1 MLKSRNRAARTAW
14 DGEQLRQFDTG
25 IEDILVVA
33 RPTPEGVADAI
44 AAGEVRDF
52 RSPFGP
58 RDQPKRVA
66 DGLQTLCI
74 DSPELAADITA
85 LGLSFLT
92 QFGIRTANLRIEMV
106 RTQSC
111 PKFHCDNVH
120 VRLVTTYHGPTTEY
134 QFTGEDVVR
143 VAPLYG
149 LVFLKGH
156 KHPTHRDGVHHRS
169 PEVPDGSKRLCVV
182 IDY

>member
-1 MLKSRNRAARTAW
+1 MLKTRYRATRTAW
-14 DGEQLRQFDTG
+14 DGEQLREFDTG
-25 IEDILVVA
+25 NQDILILA

-44 AAGEVRDF
+44 AAGEVQDF
-52 RSPFGP
+52 RASFG
-58 RDQPKRVA
+58 RRVLPKRVA
-66 DGLQTLCI
+66 DGLRTLRI
-74 DSPELAADITA
+74 DSQALAADIA
-85 LGLSFLT
+85 DLGLSFLE

-106 RTQSC
+106 RTRSC

-134 QFTGEDVVR
+134 QFTGVEVVR

-169 PEVPDGSKRLCVV
+169 PEVPDGGKRLCVV

>member
-1 MLKSRNRAARTAW
+1 MLKSWNRATRTAW
-14 DGEQLRQFDTG
+14 DDEQLRAFDTG
-25 IEDILVVA
+25 NEDILVVVRA
-33 RPTPEGVADAI
+33 TPEGVADAI
-44 AAGEVRDF
+44 PAGEVREF
-52 RSPFGP
+52 RATFGRRNLP
-58 RDQPKRVA
+58 TRVA
-66 DGLQTLCI
+66 DGLQALCI
-74 DSPELAADITA
+74 DSPALAADITE
-85 LGLSFLT
+85 LGQSFLE

-106 RTQSC
+106 RIHSC

-134 QFTGEDVVR
+134 LFTGEEVVR

-156 KHPTHRDGVHHRS
+156 KHPMHQDGVHHRS
-169 PEVPDGSKRLCVV
+169 PEVPDGGKRLCVV

>member
-1 MLKSRNRAARTAW
+1 MLKTENRAAPTAW

-25 IEDILVVA
+25 REDILIIA
-33 RPTPEGVADAI
+33 RPTPEGVAEAI
-44 AAGEVRDF
+44 AAGEVREY
-52 RSPFGP
+52 RTTYRR
-58 RDQPKRVA
+58 RDLPNRVA
-66 DGLQTLCI
+66 DGLQTLGI
-74 DSPELAADITA
+74 DSPPLAADITD
-85 LGLSFLT
+85 LGLSFLE
-92 QFGIRTANLRIEMV
+92 QFGIRTSNLRIEMV

-134 QFTGEDVVR
+134 QFNGSDTIHA
-143 VAPLYG
+143 APLYG

-156 KHPTHRDGVHHRS
+156 KHPTHRDSVHHRS
-169 PEVPDGSKRLCVV
+169 PEVPSGTKRLCVV